1 MAARFLRSVI
11 IRCISL
17 GVLAACPTAI
27 ARGQEQRSY
36 LVEEQPTFGE
46 RIGAIF
52 GTSRSEKASRAQPRN
67 AQSPNSKSP
76 NSQPQNTQ
84 PRGEMRSPQATARG
98 GNPAASRMN
107 TIQTESVQR
116 QAQQP
121 PRAGSTQWTSAF
133 SADKRTTPSAARPS
147 QVARPAPAGETKQR
161 NATADNRRPQPQVQ
175 RSIGMQGS
183 TPDEI
188 DHNDV
193 PMLARRPS
201 FATVSPSQ
209 SPDDET
215 DDLTPAASTRR
226 TLQERLSAM
235 RNGDSKGSL
244 APNSARQSA
253 AASVPPAAAR
263 ISSRR
268 TNSFAGGSGQQSAAH
283 DQSDGSAKRCGA
295 KRFRR
300 HHTVR

>member
-67 AQSPNSKSP
+67 AQSPNAQSP
-76 NSQPQNTQ
+76 NSQPTKSQ
-84 PRGEMRSPQATARG
+84 PRGDMRSPQPSARG

-107 TIQTESVQR
+107 GIQTESVQR

-133 SADKRTTPSAARPS
+133 AADKRTTPSATRPS
-147 QVARPAPAGETKQR
+147 QVARPAPAGDTKPR
-161 NATADNRRPQPQVQ
+161 SATADNRRPQPQAQRPFNVQ
-175 RSIGMQGS
+175 NS

-188 DHNDV
+188 EHDDV
-193 PMLARRPS
+193 PTLARRPS
-201 FATVSPSQ
+201 FANVSPSQ
-209 SPDDET
+209 SPDESS
-215 DDLTPAASTRR
+215 DDLTPADSPRR
-226 TLQERLSAM
+226 TLT
-235 RNGDSKGSL
+235 G
-244 APNSARQSA
+244 A
-253 AASVPPAAAR
+253 A
-263 ISSRR
+263 
-268 TNSFAGGSGQQSAAH
+268 
-283 DQSDGSAKRCGA
+283 
-295 KRFRR
+295 
-300 HHTVR
+300 